1 MRVPTVSLRHEE
13 EIIVAGSS
21 RKTSWFIYFYIS
33 MYIFSIFTTVSIFFF
48 WGGAHHNCWLVKI
61 VFYLGVLAQ
70 PMCITGVGGS
80 SWECTF
86 TWNFCLNQDLRYF
99 TCHGSNELPTL
110 LLTRVGGVYTHW
122 WLCTAL
128 DLLHA
133 LDDAQSIFGEIAFP
147 WICSHL
153 ACL

>member
-33 MYIFSIFTTVSIFFF
+33 MYIFSIFTTFSFF

-61 VFYLGVLAQ
+61 VFYLGFILAQ

-99 TCHGSNELPTL
+99 TCRGSNEVPTL